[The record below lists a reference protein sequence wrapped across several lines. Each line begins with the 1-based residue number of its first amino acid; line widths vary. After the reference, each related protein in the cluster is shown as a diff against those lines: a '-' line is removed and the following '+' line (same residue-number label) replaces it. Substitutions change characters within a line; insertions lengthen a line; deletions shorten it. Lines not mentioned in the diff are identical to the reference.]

1 MSAILSFAN
10 IIQAVL
16 AARDSIC
23 LAIQNL
29 LALYKIIG
37 MQDVETRIKAV
48 LWSTRATVEV
58 TINMRGTL

>member
-10 IIQAVL
+10 IIQAE
-16 AARDSIC
+16 